1 MGNLEGSGFE
11 GKAQKNNGFPI
22 TMQLK
27 MKRYRTARITF
38 SL

>member
-1 MGNLEGSGFE
+1 MGNREDSGFE
-11 GKAQKNNGFPI
+11 GKAHKNNGFPI

-27 MKRYRTARITF
+27 MKRHRMARITF